1 MGAVGLEPTN
11 PKAFDFESN
20 ASTNSATLPRL
31 GAYAAA
37 LTSGGIEALTRSM
50 QAPTELSLSSR
61 PA

>member
-20 ASTNSATLPRL
+20 ASTNSATLPHQ
-31 GAYAAA
+31 GAYAATFTGVG
-37 LTSGGIEALTRSM
+37 LALTRSM
-50 QAPTELSLSSR
+50 QAPTDLSLSSR